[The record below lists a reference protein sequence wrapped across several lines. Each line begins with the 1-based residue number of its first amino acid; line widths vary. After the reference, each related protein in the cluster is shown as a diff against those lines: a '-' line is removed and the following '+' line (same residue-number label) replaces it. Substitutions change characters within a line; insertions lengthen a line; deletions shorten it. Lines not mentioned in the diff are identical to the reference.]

1 MNDTTADA
9 TLWRTLVEQSPD
21 AVVFADPEG
30 IVRVWNGRAEALF
43 GYTAGEAIGR
53 SLDIIIPEHL
63 RERHWQ
69 GYRRAIAEGH
79 TRPDA
84 RPMLTRAAHKDGSKL
99 YVEFAFAI
107 VTANGRVLGALGTAR
122 PASKPQ

>member
-1 MNDTTADA
+1 RERRSLRAGCGRNFGRRRVTHRQEEERAMNDTTADA

-84 RPMLTRAAHKDGSKL
+84 
-99 YVEFAFAI
+99 
-107 VTANGRVLGALGTAR
+107 
-122 PASKPQ
+122 